1 LSRRAQARNLCA
13 SFRAAGALPEPFFRM
28 DIEAARQQMV
38 DQQVRAWD
46 VLDPRVLDALAR
58 VPREQFVPLAYRE
71 LAFAD
76 APIPLAD
83 GQWMLPPKLDGRI
96 LQACD
101 VSAADSI
108 IEVGTGSGFLAACLA
123 TLGGHVESLELRP
136 GLADTAAQNLRAAGF
151 PSVVVRTVDATT
163 WTPAAPV
170 DVVVLSASLPVYD
183 ARYQEWLK
191 PGGRLFVALGTAAPM
206 AAQRVTRVGPS
217 DFSRTS
223 LFETVIDPLTNA
235 HRPSTFVF

>member
-1 LSRRAQARNLCA
+1 
-13 SFRAAGALPEPFFRM
+13 M

-46 VLDPRVLDALAR
+46 VLDPRVLDALSK
-58 VPREQFVPLAYRE
+58 VPRERFVPAAYRE

-76 APIPLAD
+76 APIPLAE
-83 GQWMLPPKLDGRI
+83 GQSMLAPKIDGRI

-101 VSAADSI
+101 VAPGDSI

-123 TLGGHVESLELRP
+123 TLGGEVQTLEIRPALVEFS
-136 GLADTAAQNLRAAGF
+136 TTNLRSAGF
-151 PSVVVRTVDATT
+151 PSVIVRRCDATT
-163 WTPAAPV
+163 WRPATPV

-191 PGGRLFVALGTAAPM
+191 PGGRLFLAVGSAPPMTAAL
-206 AAQRVTRVGPS
+206 VTRIGS
-217 DFSRTS
+217 SGFSRTE
-223 LFETVIDPLTNA
+223 LFETMIDPLSNA
-235 HRPSTFVF
+235 TRPSAFVF